1 MWVEAAA
8 VVGALPTV
16 PETMFDP
23 MGPVAAEQKAH
34 MIRVVLLT
42 MIAIVPTLIGVPLLA
57 WRYRRRPGSK
67 AKYAPDWGF
76 NGWLELVMWGV
87 PVAIIASLA
96 GVLVYSTR
104 LLDPARPIGPEP
116 MQIQAIG
123 LNWKWVFIYPAQGVA
138 TIDRLVI
145 PVDRPVELVMT
156 SDTVMLSPMAA
167 ALSGQIYVMPGMV
180 TRQNLQADR
189 TGRTT
194 GRNMMYNGDG
204 FAGQAFIVEAVP
216 ARVFDTWAST
226 ASGSSVALNA
236 ADYARIAAPGTGEQA
251 IKMLGLTD
259 DAAATMRLGDPTLF
273 QQVVRRYH
281 GGTPVTAELQP
292 GTDRYDGGRQGE
304 RAR

>member
-8 VVGALPTV
+8 FVATLPTV
-16 PETMFDP
+16 PESMFDP

-42 MIAIVPTLIGVPLLA
+42 MIAIVPVLIGVPLLA

-67 AKYAPDWGF
+67 AKYTPNWGF
-76 NGWLELVMWGV
+76 NGWLELTMWGV
-87 PVAIIASLA
+87 PIAIIVVLA
-96 GVLVYSTR
+96 GALVYSTK

-116 MQIQAIG
+116 MQVQAIG
-123 LNWKWVFIYPAQGVA
+123 LNWKWVFIYPEQGVA

-145 PVDRPVELVMT
+145 PVGRPVELVMT

-189 TGRTT
+189 AGSTT

-204 FAGQAFIVEAVP
+204 FADQAFTVDAVP
-216 ARVFDTWAST
+216 AQAFKTWASA
-226 ASGSSVALNA
+226 ASGSTVVLGA

-251 IKMLGLTD
+251 LKTLGLSD
-259 DAAATMRLGDPTLF
+259 GAGGAMRLGDPALF

-281 GGTPVTAELQP
+281 GATPITAEMQP
-292 GTDRYDGGRQGE
+292 GTDRYDGGHEGG
-304 RAR
+304 RAQ